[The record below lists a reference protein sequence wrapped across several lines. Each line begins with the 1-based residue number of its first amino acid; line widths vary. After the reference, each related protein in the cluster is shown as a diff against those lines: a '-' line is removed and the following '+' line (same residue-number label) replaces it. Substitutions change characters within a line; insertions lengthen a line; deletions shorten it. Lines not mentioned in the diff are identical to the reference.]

1 MVKKRWLN
9 DVVFPVVPIP
19 LLTSYKISS
28 MSHGCDYI
36 GQSVVDQLNFKRPCD
51 CFLMC
56 NFKYNNESNKKCE
69 KRVFVMR
76 QRIEQCNKE
85 KKKKKKNPP
94 SSWYPSEDIFYE
106 AVEKT
111 SISYAANIFDF
122 LVKRE
127 SGCLQ
132 AFSRPVRPAFF

>member
-1 MVKKRWLN
+1 MIKKRWLN
-9 DVVFPVVPIP
+9 DVVFSVVPIP

-36 GQSVVDQLNFKRPCD
+36 GQSVVNQLNFKRPCD

-76 QRIEQCNKE
+76 QRIAQRNKE
-85 KKKKKKNPP
+85 KKKTP
-94 SSWYPSEDIFYE
+94 SPWYLSEDIFYE

-127 SGCLQ
+127 SGCLK